1 VTRQSRAR
9 TNTAILAEGII
20 ALGVVGARAVARVI
34 TTRRR
39 DTCACHA
46 LQALLML
53 ALLSLPVLPLG
64 ALPRSIDAAAC
75 MTAVEPMRRHGLPAY
90 GSVRDGWS
98 GGRRPHSTQR
108 GGGGAGAVARACNSA
123 AAGRTWHAPLG
134 VESGKALLQAHLRA
148 AHQHLQRHRHVA
160 VHRAEA
166 TVQQQ
171 RLVLGDHSA
180 EVALQASALRSRRGT
195 S

>member
-20 ALGVVGARAVARVI
+20 ALGVVGARVI

-123 AAGRTWHAPLG
+123 AAHGSNLARSARRRVRQRRFCRLICELRT
-134 VESGKALLQAHLRA
+134 STFS
-148 AHQHLQRHRHVA
+148 
-160 VHRAEA
+160 A
-166 TVQQQ
+166 TATLPSIA
-171 RLVLGDHSA
+171 RKPRYSSSDSFS
-180 EVALQASALRSRRGT
+180 EITALRSLSRRPR
-195 S
+195 